1 MPRVERFT
9 AQGEIPVQQAQL
21 IDPGGF
27 PADTSSAEA
36 LRVAGETATDFGLR
50 LERERKVKEELAKRK
65 RAAQDRIGITDANA
79 IMDNAEREYAKRII
93 GKPLTEHEL
102 IRIDEINKARAKVT
116 QLNLSPD
123 AREIADSNT
132 DIKADKFSDIAELAN
147 IQATNKDALIKTS
160 EAYETS
166 LIEGDIGAIAEAE
179 VMLDEQ
185 LKNMPPAEAAKFK
198 DELEERATKEIER
211 NALAAQIDRA
221 ALTPEQ
227 ATNPDGTG
235 YIDEELESR
244 RKGKNP
250 SPEFALLSNADLEA
264 VRDYAKSVGEKKKS
278 DSASA
283 ADAVVRASYKQI
295 INGDVNITD
304 HAKLILSDPT
314 ISDED
319 KIVAVNKI
327 KTFFTTW
334 NSAVKDS
341 DEEEIITSDSTRI
354 KVLRS
359 INAVKTG
366 SMTVEEGLEV
376 YTTISKIE
384 GVNGTDGKGFIND
397 IFAAGETAKRVESV
411 RQNEILGERE
421 KQLRDA
427 IEKQPNFFGDD
438 VAAEILKDFANKAVI
453 ELNDAF
459 REGEFDKKELD
470 AQVDNLIRRYTL
482 SEVQQLNAANAR
494 SLRLANTL
502 KEQQESITKLM
513 TSLREQGKA
522 AEAQRIMDE
531 AIELGIF
538 TKEGETIKK
547 GTGKKKNIGIEVI
560 KRMLDSIIR

>member
-1 MPRVERFT
+1 MRQYSNKFQVLAGAGVPVDEILKDPT
-9 AQGEIPVQQAQL
+9 LSIIEKGMAPYWSPGEMARARDRIL
-21 IDPGGF
+21 IDSLVNVGRYED
-27 PADTSSAEA
+27 AKSLTNSTEA
-36 LRVAGETATDFGLR
+36 FTPTEKQARLSNINTIERARVNQRDVNSVNA
-50 LERERKVKEELAKRK
+50 
-65 RAAQDRIGITDANA
+65 ANA
-79 IMDNAEREYAKRII
+79 AVETSYSQI
-93 GKPLTEHEL
+93 
-102 IRIDEINKARAKVT
+102 V
-116 QLNLSPD
+116 QLG
-123 AREIADSNT
+123 
-132 DIKADKFSDIAELAN
+132 
-147 IQATNKDALIKTS
+147 S
-160 EAYETS
+160 EAD
-166 LIEGDIGAIAEAE
+166 IE
-179 VMLDEQ
+179 Q
-185 LKNMPPAEAAKFK
+185 
-198 DELEERATKEIER
+198 
-211 NALAAQIDRA
+211 
-221 ALTPEQ
+221 
-227 ATNPDGTG
+227 
-235 YIDEELESR
+235 
-244 RKGKNP
+244 
-250 SPEFALLSNADLEA
+250 FA
-264 VRDYAKSVGEKKKS
+264 R
-278 DSASA
+278 
-283 ADAVVRASYKQI
+283 
-295 INGDVNITD
+295 
-304 HAKLILSDPT
+304 LILSDPT
-314 ISDED
+314 ISNED
-319 KIVAVNKI
+319 AVKAVDKI
-327 KTFFTTW
+327 KTFYTTW
-334 NSAVKDS
+334 NSAIKEPDGE
-341 DEEEIITSDSTRI
+341 DIITSDSTRI
-354 KVLRS
+354 KALRV

-366 SMTVEEGLEV
+366 SMTVDRGLDV
-376 YTTISKIE
+376 YTIISKVE

-547 GTGKKKNIGIEVI
+547 GTGKKKNIGVEVI